1 MTLQQ
6 LKYVTTVAQTGT
18 ISDAAKKLFISQPS
32 LTKAVRE
39 LEKEMG
45 ITIFERTNRG
55 IVISKEGETFLGRKH
70 TRKKLGGNRN
80 LVFPPSIIRLQSMHL
95 WN

>member
-1 MTLQQ
+1 M
-6 LKYVTTVAQTGT
+6 
-18 ISDAAKKLFISQPS
+18 AAKKLFISQPS

-55 IVISKEGETFLGRKH
+55 IVISKEGETFLGYARQVLEQAALLEETYK
-70 TRKKLGGNRN
+70 KKLGGNRN

>member
-39 LEKEMG
+39 LEKGCE
-45 ITIFERTNRG
+45 INNFFAASL
-55 IVISKEGETFLGRKH
+55 IVP
-70 TRKKLGGNRN
+70 
-80 LVFPPSIIRLQSMHL
+80 V
-95 WN
+95 